1 MTAEM
6 MLRKIYEYKVDI
18 IEKQEEIYQ
27 LEDKIVEL
35 SKDAYDII
43 PNGEKHLFNLTENKT
58 AIVEITTDTVH
69 MLPNETDLNI
79 INKDREFWKN
89 AVRITLANFINKKA

>member
-1 MTAEM
+1 M

-18 IEKQEEIYQ
+18 IEKQQEIYD
-27 LEDKIVEL
+27 LEAKIGEL

-43 PNGEKHLFNLTENKT
+43 PNGEKHLFNITENKT
-58 AIVEITTDTVH
+58 AIVEIKTDTVH

-89 AVRITLANFINKKA
+89 AVKITLSNFITTEA